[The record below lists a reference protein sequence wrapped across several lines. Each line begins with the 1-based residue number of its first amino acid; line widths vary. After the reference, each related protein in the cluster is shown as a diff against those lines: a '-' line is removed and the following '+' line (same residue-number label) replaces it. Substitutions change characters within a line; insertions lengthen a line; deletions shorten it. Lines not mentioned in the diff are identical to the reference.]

1 MNLWHDESDRIGKIT
16 YPMLASSGL
25 RAKELVEER
34 TKGDIV
40 INVFPNGQL
49 GTGERDLIEGL
60 QLGTVEMY
68 LGSTGPMAGFEKKF
82 LLFDF
87 PFLFKNKKHVYAVLD
102 GEIGTYILGLLDKL
116 GRRQIGRA
124 SCRERV

>member
-1 MNLWHDESDRIGKIT
+1 MFHLFILLSCVVSFFPFVAWGAPT
-16 YPMLASSGL
+16 YTFKLGNSVAEDHPYTLGCL
-25 RAKELVEER
+25 RFKELVEER

-82 LLFDF
+82 LFREALI
-87 PFLFKNKKHVYAVLD
+87 K
-102 GEIGTYILGLLDKL
+102 G
-116 GRRQIGRA
+116 GRRCKFFLLCRNWQIIHR
-124 SCRERV
+124 